1 MPTTSMMRIDALK
14 NAPDRAGRYWVTFSD
29 GTKLGLYRQTVED
42 FGLYPGKELDDEEF
56 ARLGVEAGKMSA
68 KMRAVRIV
76 SASSVSKR
84 DLEQRLVRK
93 GEDPEQARA
102 AVEWMSDLH
111 LVDDRAT
118 AEQVVRSCISKGY
131 GLQRAKQA
139 LYEKQ
144 IPKAYWDE
152 VLEDYPDQLGKIQ
165 DFLRA
170 RLDADSDEKQKKRA
184 IDALIR
190 RGHSYGVIKK
200 ALESLSFDT
209 EDMFED

>member
-1 MPTTSMMRIDALK
+1 MPTISVMRIDALK
-14 NAPDRAGRYWVTFSD
+14 DAPDRAGRYWVTFSD
-29 GTKLGLYRQTVED
+29 GSRLGLYRQTVED
-42 FGLYPGKELDDEEF
+42 FGLYPGKELDEQELE
-56 ARLGVEAGKMSA
+56 RLNVEAGKMSA

-76 SASSVSKR
+76 SASNVSKR
-84 DLEQRLVRK
+84 DLQQRLVRK
-93 GEDPEQARA
+93 GEDPEQAKA
-102 AVEWMSDLH
+102 AVAWMEDLH

-118 AEQVVRSCISKGY
+118 AEQVVRSCIYKGY

-190 RGHSYGVIKK
+190 RGHSYGAIKK
-200 ALESLSFDT
+200 AMDALSFET
-209 EDMFED
+209 EDVFED